1 VIVTPLGTDGWRSSQ
16 FEPLILGLCLPLC
29 RYPFWRLR
37 NTRLMDQVERKMHGN
52 SFVGLACFTGTFQ
65 AGKDIGFHARKHG
78 VGHAT
83 RHWAVISSL

>member
-1 VIVTPLGTDGWRSSQ
+1 
-16 FEPLILGLCLPLC
+16 
-29 RYPFWRLR
+29 
-37 NTRLMDQVERKMHGN
+37 MDQVERKMHGN